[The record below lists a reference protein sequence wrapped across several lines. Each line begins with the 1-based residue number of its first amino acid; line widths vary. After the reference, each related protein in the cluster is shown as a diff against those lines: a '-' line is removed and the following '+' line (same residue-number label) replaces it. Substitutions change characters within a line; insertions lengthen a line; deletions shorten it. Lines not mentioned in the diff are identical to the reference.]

1 MKIFDLCRPSNY
13 LCRWQVHGNIHKV
26 LQHGLGFI
34 IVVYRDLF
42 HLPHR
47 IVMKLPKFRF
57 VFSLLKHRELWYRLT
72 ERAVAA
78 RYKGSTLG
86 FGWSLMQPIVMLAV
100 YTFVFSTIFK
110 SRWAGM
116 EGAGS
121 LGYALNLFVGLIVFN
136 VFADCLGSSPGLV
149 VNNKNYAT
157 KVIFPLELLGATT
170 LGSAL
175 FQAITSIFILIVFE
189 LVVFQSVPATL
200 FLIPVVWLPL
210 LFGCLS
216 LSWLLSSLGVF
227 LRDLEQLIP
236 MFLSIAMFLSAV
248 FYPVS
253 SLPESFQPLMHLNP
267 LALIIEQTRLVAIE
281 GALPR
286 LDYILFGTLLAVI
299 MCETS
304 FRFFQRAR
312 RGFADVL

>member
-1 MKIFDLCRPSNY
+1 MPL
-13 LCRWQVHGNIHKV
+13 
-26 LQHGLGFI
+26 HGLVFTLVAHRI
-34 IVVYRDLF
+34 LF
-42 HLPHR
+42 LR
-47 IVMKLPKFRF
+47 SALIVMKIPKLRF
-57 VFSLLKHRELWYRLT
+57 VLSLLKHRDLLFRLT
-72 ERAVAA
+72 ERAVAT
-78 RYKGSTLG
+78 RYKGSALG
-86 FGWSLMQPIVMLAV
+86 FGWSLLQPIVMLSV

-110 SRWAGM
+110 SRWSGM

-170 LGSAL
+170 LGSAM
-175 FQAITSIFILIVFE
+175 FQAITSIFILIFFE
-189 LVVFQSVPATL
+189 LAVFQRVPATL
-200 FLIPVVWLPL
+200 IFIPLVFLPL
-210 LFGCLS
+210 LLGCLS

-227 LRDLEQLIP
+227 LRDLEQLTP
-236 MFLSIAMFLSAV
+236 MLLSIGMFLSAV

-253 SLPESFQPLMHLNP
+253 SLPERFQPLMHFNP
-267 LALIIEQTRLVAIE
+267 LALIIEQTRLVAVN
-281 GALPR
+281 GVLPQAH
-286 LDYILFGTLLAVI
+286 YIIFGTIIGLIL
-299 MCETS
+299 CEIS